1 MSGDVFGV
9 AEPACGGVGAFE
21 NRPDKRAENRRQQ
34 SENQPP
40 RRGGPVDG
48 DHECGGQSG
57 DRDSKSRPGEDG
69 PAMAGAPIRASRVR
83 HHPAVD
89 TKTTA
94 LTTPARKRNSG
105 QKAGSGRA
113 MPSVSSTVAIRPER
127 IITDPD
133 QDRGSTMHSSA
144 PAR

>member
-1 MSGDVFGV
+1 MKV
-9 AEPACGGVGAFE
+9 AASPEIVIPI
-21 NRPDKRAENRRQQ
+21 P
-34 SENQPP
+34 
-40 RRGGPVDG
+40 GPV
-48 DHECGGQSG
+48 
-57 DRDSKSRPGEDG
+57 KMA
-69 PAMAGAPIRASRVR
+69 PAMAGAPSRARRVR
-83 HHPAVD
+83 HHPAVN

-94 LTTPARKRNSG
+94 LTTPARKRKSG

-127 IITDPD
+127 IITGPD